1 MTDKGLKTL
10 AASMLVS
17 MAGLAAVS
25 AALPAHAAPAPMPT
39 VEEHAP
45 LQYAAAGNG
54 RPSYLSKTVARYS
67 NPPATIGEFQT
78 GFFCGNSRGVA
89 WSAKSNAVL
98 MPPGAA
104 AKRFRAELESA
115 HYPVPT
121 IADAIFNE
129 QKPVDSQ
136 NALQVGVLVKEI
148 ALNVCLKDQTR
159 STGEAYLKLFW
170 QVFAPEQQKVV
181 FETTTEGRFSS
192 SDAATPADLV
202 MGAFSAASRNFLA
215 QPGFTVAVNA
225 PYVPNPGIVPAPPAP
240 GSPAAPNVPPA
251 PGSGIQAAGN
261 VPAAAA
267 VPADP
272 LLVIDGAAR
281 NSDALTQKMTQLRAA
296 IGTVYGE
303 SGSGSGFFI
312 GTAGY
317 MLSNKHV
324 VGNTKF
330 VRVRLATG
338 RDLVGEVVRV
348 DPLRDVALIKT
359 EPPGVYPMAVRATD
373 PGIGEDVYAL
383 GSPLGDAF
391 NSSLTRGILS
401 GYRTINNLRF
411 LQSDVAI
418 LPGNSGGALL
428 DKSGQVIGITVAGLG
443 AKGLAGMNF
452 FIPIEDALSKLSLQ
466 VTPK

>member
-1 MTDKGLKTL
+1 MRIMLSKRLRTL
-10 AASMLVS
+10 ATFTLASI
-17 MAGLAAVS
+17 S
-25 AALPAHAAPAPMPT
+25 AIHGLPAYATPATIPA

-45 LQYAAAGNG
+45 LRYPTGQAG
-54 RPSYLSKTVARYS
+54 RPSYLSRTVARYN
-67 NPPATIGEFQT
+67 NPPSTIGEVRT
-78 GFFCGNSRGVA
+78 GFFCGSTRDIV
-89 WSAKSNAVL
+89 WSTQVNGLL
-98 MPPGAA
+98 MPAGATS
-104 AKRFRAELESA
+104 KRFRTELENA
-115 HYPVPT
+115 HYPVMT
-121 IADAIFNE
+121 VSDAIFTE

-136 NALQVGVLVKEI
+136 NALQVGVLVKDI
-148 ALNVCLKDQTR
+148 ALNMCIKDETHAQ
-159 STGEAYLKLFW
+159 GEVYLKLFW

-192 SDAATPADLV
+192 LSVQTPSELA
-202 MGAFSAASRNFLA
+202 MGAFGVASRNFLA
-215 QPGFTVAVNA
+215 QPGFTAAVTA
-225 PYVPNPGIVPAPPAP
+225 PYVPNPGIQPAPPAP
-240 GSPAAPNVPPA
+240 GVPPPTPASGTQAAGTAPALSAAPAAPVAPA
-251 PGSGIQAAGN
+251 
-261 VPAAAA
+261 
-267 VPADP
+267 
-272 LLVIDGAAR
+272 LVVDGAIP
-281 NSDALTQKMTQLRAA
+281 NSDALMQKMTQLRSA

-359 EPPGVYPMAVRATD
+359 EPPGVFPMAVRASD
-373 PGIGEDVYAL
+373 PAIGEDVYAL
-383 GSPLGDAF
+383 GSPLGDDF
-391 NSSLTRGILS
+391 NSTLTKGILS
-401 GYRTINNLRF
+401 GYRTLNNLRF

-452 FIPIEDALSKLSLQ
+452 FIPIEDALSKLSVQ
-466 VTPK
+466 IKGK

>member
-1 MTDKGLKTL
+1 
-10 AASMLVS
+10 ML
-17 MAGLAAVS
+17 
-25 AALPAHAAPAPMPT
+25 
-39 VEEHAP
+39 
-45 LQYAAAGNG
+45 
-54 RPSYLSKTVARYS
+54 
-67 NPPATIGEFQT
+67 I
-78 GFFCGNSRGVA
+78 
-89 WSAKSNAVL
+89 
-98 MPPGAA
+98 
-104 AKRFRAELESA
+104 
-115 HYPVPT
+115 
-121 IADAIFNE
+121 
-129 QKPVDSQ
+129 
-136 NALQVGVLVKEI
+136 KEI
-148 ALNVCLKDQTR
+148 GLNVCIKDETR

-192 SDAATPADLV
+192 SNASTPADLV
-202 MGAFSAASRNFLA
+202 MGAFGVASRNFLA
-215 QPGFTVAVNA
+215 QPGFTTAVNA
-225 PYVPNPGIVPAPPAP
+225 PYVPNPGIVPAPPTP
-240 GSPAAPNVPPA
+240 GSPAAPNIPSAPGAPA
-251 PGSGIQAAGN
+251 PAGGIQAGGN
-261 VPAAAA
+261 SQTPAVAAAA
-267 VPADP
+267 PVAPVTPADP
-272 LLVIDGAAR
+272 LLIIDGAAS
-281 NSDALTQKMTQLRAA
+281 NSDALTLKMTQLRSA

-359 EPPGVYPMAVRATD
+359 EPPGVYPMAVRASD

-466 VTPK
+466 VKPK